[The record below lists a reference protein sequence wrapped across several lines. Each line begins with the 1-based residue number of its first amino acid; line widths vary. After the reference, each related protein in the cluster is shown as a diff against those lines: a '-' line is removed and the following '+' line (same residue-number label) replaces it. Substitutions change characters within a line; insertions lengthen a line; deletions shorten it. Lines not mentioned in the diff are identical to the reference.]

1 MKNNNERSYLA
12 FQVEGYSPAIT
23 DAGKTGITNFYRRNG
38 LSISV
43 PYTILGIKSTLDDAT
58 LIVSNYINKEVL
70 KDQAVQSDDVR
81 RIEKIYDTESEILE
95 SATACKFREDNP
107 LMETLIKDLT
117 QDYLKHDNEMDLYIN
132 SLANGSN

>member
-23 DAGKTGITNFYRRNG
+23 DAGKIGITNFYQRNG

-43 PYTILGIKSTLDDAT
+43 PYTILGTAATLDDAT

-70 KDQAVQSDDVR
+70 SLKLDLRLDIQ
-81 RIEKIYDTESEILE
+81 IKIYKTMFKYSWLNHYRSYGKSSKCIRRMYSSKYL
-95 SATACKFREDNP
+95 
-107 LMETLIKDLT
+107 LIRKR
-117 QDYLKHDNEMDLYIN
+117 YKIIKVSLK
-132 SLANGSN
+132 A

>member
-70 KDQAVQSDDVR
+70 KAQAVQSNDVR
-81 RIEKIYDTESEILE
+81 RIEKIYDHESEILVT
-95 SATACKFREDNP
+95 ATECKFREDNP
-107 LMETLIKDLT
+107 EMELL
-117 QDYLKHDNEMDLYIN
+117 IN
-132 SLANGSN
+132 SLSNGSN

>member
-81 RIEKIYDTESEILE
+81 RIEKIYDTESGILVT
-95 SATACKFREDNP
+95 ATECKFKEDNP

-132 SLANGSN
+132 SLSNGSN

>member
-23 DAGKTGITNFYRRNG
+23 DAGKLGITNFYQRNG

-43 PYTILGIKSTLDDAT
+43 PYTILGIKPTLDDAT
-58 LIVSNYINKEVL
+58 LTVSNYINKEVL
-70 KDQAVQSDDVR
+70 KAQAVQSDEVR

-95 SATACKFREDNP
+95 SATDCKFREDNP
-107 LMETLIKDLT
+107 EMELL
-117 QDYLKHDNEMDLYIN
+117 IN
-132 SLANGSN
+132 SLSNGRN